1 MEKIYK
7 ILLTALVVFIAG
19 LFLFTKQDFED
30 FKTQLA
36 RVSVDYDQSVKAEHG
51 KPIRVV
57 KAVDGDTVQLINGE
71 YLRYIGIDTPEEFD
85 PRKPVQCFAKEA
97 AEQNRQ
103 LVEGKDIMFYND
115 VSVKDR
121 YGRWLGF
128 VYLADGTL
136 VNKKLVSEGYA
147 FSYEYKPDISKSEE
161 FDLAQENA
169 KNNNLGLWAHC
180 RIYILNGGR
189 EQTNDLQ

>member
-1 MEKIYK
+1 MKKIYK

-180 RIYILNGGR
+180 SIYILNGGR
-189 EQTNDLQ
+189 EQTNDL